1 MIGAETE
8 RTAKHHRNEDIDS
21 ERTPLNY
28 YFKKSD
34 GGLAQAWNNMISLPD
49 GEGRIAPLSDQ
60 EGQRA
65 RLQGRGEAGALLP
78 RECG

>member
-28 YFKKSD
+28 YFKKTD
-34 GGLAQAWNNMISLPD
+34 GGLAQAWNNMM
-49 GEGRIAPLSDQ
+49 Q
-60 EGQRA
+60 NF
-65 RLQGRGEAGALLP
+65 GAT
-78 RECG
+78 

>member
-28 YFKKSD
+28 YFKKI
-34 GGLAQAWNNMISLPD
+34 GG
-49 GEGRIAPLSDQ
+49 
-60 EGQRA
+60 RA
-65 RLQGRGEAGALLP
+65 FAGLEQHDAKLWCDLQGDKKIVCL
-78 RECG
+78 

>member
-28 YFKKSD
+28 YFKKSE
-34 GGLAQAWNNMISLPD
+34 GGLSQAWNNMMQNFGATYKTETAESLFV
-49 GEGRIAPLSDQ
+49 GILGTAR
-60 EGQRA
+60 RA
-65 RLQGRGEAGALLP
+65 NLVRKFAG
-78 RECG
+78 